1 MIIHTIQEFF
11 REYDLRKG
19 SVKFRGENWDNRL
32 VAQLLNDFGIPEN
45 TIELI
50 GGMKNELN
58 LWDEYLVLYK
68 ITKTDKL
75 LGKSFQVLGR
85 VLSRIEDIEGIE
97 LGIQEFDP
105 TRPDGYY
112 ILIYGLKEK
121 NS

>member
-1 MIIHTIQEFF
+1 
-11 REYDLRKG
+11 
-19 SVKFRGENWDNRL
+19 
-32 VAQLLNDFGIPEN
+32 
-45 TIELI
+45 
-50 GGMKNELN
+50 MKNELN